1 LPVSTSHD
9 VLGVKPVHQEE
20 PFKSFELWHG
30 LGFPDCSKSG
40 FLGNYTE
47 HQFIKKSRSIFGI
60 HPSEPSDIR
69 RSGLKIQLI
78 CKTI

>member
-1 LPVSTSHD
+1 MSHD

-20 PFKSFELWHG
+20 SFKNFQLWHG
-30 LGFPDCSKSG
+30 LGFPDLAKSS

-47 HQFIKKSRSIFGI
+47 HQFIEMSESKFGI
-60 HPSEPSDIR
+60 PPSEPSDIR